1 MRNFTLYSQ
10 GTAGNSYLSLENNQR
25 KESTLGEVKSN
36 PFFVFL
42 VLFFKLIIQMVIVQ
56 NIKFSKNSPCV
67 FKSTLHTQVNV
78 SVFFIQVVVRG
89 ADLSVPL
96 TLIA

>member
-25 KESTLGEVKSN
+25 KKGTLGEVKSS
-36 PFFVFL
+36 PFFVFS

-67 FKSTLHTQVNV
+67 FRSTFHTQVNV
-78 SVFFIQVVVRG
+78 CVFTQVVVRD